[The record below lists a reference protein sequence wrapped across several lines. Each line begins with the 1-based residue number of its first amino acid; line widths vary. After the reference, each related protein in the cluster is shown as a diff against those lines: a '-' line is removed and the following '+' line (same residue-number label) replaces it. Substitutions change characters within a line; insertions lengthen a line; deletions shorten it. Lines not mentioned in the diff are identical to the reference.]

1 MKKTIF
7 ILIIILVAGFS
18 GTARE
23 WKSITSEKPQAAKI
37 DVVSSTA
44 AQTVLHYQLAGF
56 YLQPVLTPQGEAF
69 TVQAAEMTPLL
80 EAGAPD
86 LPKAA
91 NSVVIPDMSGT
102 EVRILSSSYTDF
114 PGLFIAPSK
123 GVIMRD
129 TDPATVPYQFG
140 QVYNTDGFFPGKL
153 ADLREPHIIRDF
165 RGQTVLFYPFQY
177 NPVSKVL
184 RVYHNVTLELVVV
197 AGTGENP
204 MPVPVADKKIN
215 RAVLPVLSRHFINID
230 AIAYTPLEDYGNLLV
245 ICHPEFMDAMIPYVN
260 WKNASGYPTEM
271 VSTDTTGTTPTAI
284 KDYITNY
291 FNTKGLTHVL
301 LVGDKAQIPTITSGV
316 GGPSDNAYGY
326 LVGSDHYSDVFIG
339 RFSAETVDHVQ
350 TQVQRTLDYEI
361 DPQFLTEDWFTTV
374 IGIASQEGPGD
385 DGEYDYQH
393 VRNMQTQL
401 LAYKYTWNPELFE
414 GSQGGNDAPGHPTPT
429 LVATEVNDGASL
441 ILYTGHGST
450 TSWSTSGFS
459 NNNVNQLTNMG
470 KLPFIWSVACVN
482 GNFLNTTCFAEAWL
496 RASQNGEPTGAI
508 AFLGSTINQS
518 WDPPME
524 GQDEMVDILAESYPD
539 NIKRTFAGIS
549 INGCMKMIDSYGTDG
564 RNMADTWTVFGDPT
578 VMVRTTVPDPITV
591 VHDNTVDLGDSTF
604 LLLSSFNGARATLT
618 VADTI
623 LCTGT
628 IQNDSLIMIFP
639 TMPGLGDTLHLVVTD
654 YNAIPYQ
661 ADVLV
666 DDPIIYPAV
675 AGFFGTPERVLPG
688 YTVVFADTSAGT
700 VTSWLWS
707 FPGGTPSTSTRKNPV
722 ITYHERGVYDVI
734 LIAGNELMADTLVK
748 EAYITCDYAI
758 GTDERN
764 SGQLTITP
772 NPGHG
777 EFTITAPDWKG
788 TQASLRLV
796 NLSGQTV
803 YSNTISVTSGRIQSY
818 IDVTQLPKGIYFLH
832 LSGGLQQQVRK
843 VVIQ

>member
-7 ILIIILVAGFS
+7 TLVIILFAGLA
-18 GTARE
+18 GNARE
-23 WKSITSEKPQAAKI
+23 WKSITSGTPQATRI
-37 DVVSSTA
+37 EVLSSTA
-44 AQTVLHYQLAGF
+44 GQTTLHYQLPGF
-56 YLQPVLTPQGEAF
+56 YLQPVTTPAGEAF
-69 TVQAAEMTPLL
+69 IVQAGEMTSIL
-80 EAGAPD
+80 EPGSPD

-91 NSVVIPDMSGT
+91 SSLVISDLSGT

-114 PGLFIAPSK
+114 IGIFIAPSK

-129 TDPATVPYQFG
+129 TDPSTLPFQFG
-140 QVYNTDGFFPGKL
+140 KVYNSDAFFPGKL
-153 ADLREPHIIRDF
+153 ADLREPHIIRNV

-177 NPVSKVL
+177 NPVTKVL
-184 RVYHNVTLELVVV
+184 RVYHEVTLEV
-197 AGTGENP
+197 ASVSGTGENP
-204 MPVPVADKKIN
+204 LPAPVADKKIN
-215 RAVLPVLSRHFINID
+215 RAVLPVLNRHFINMD
-230 AIAYTPLEDYGNLLV
+230 AITYTPLDDYGNLLV

-271 VSTDTTGTTPTAI
+271 VSTDTTGTTTTSI

-361 DPQFLTEDWFTTV
+361 DPQFLTEDWYTTV
-374 IGIASQEGPGD
+374 VGIASSEGPGD
-385 DGEYDYQH
+385 DGEMDYQH

-401 LAYKYTWNPELFE
+401 LAYKYTSNPELFE
-414 GSQGGNDAPGHPTPT
+414 GSQGGNDAPGNPTPA
-429 LVATEVNDGASL
+429 LVATEVNDGSGL
-441 ILYTGHGST
+441 ILYTGHGSN

-482 GNFLNTTCFAEAWL
+482 GNFVNTTCFAEAWL

-518 WDPPME
+518 WNPPME

-549 INGCMKMIDSYGTDG
+549 INGCMKMIDTYGTDG

-578 VMVRTTVPDPITV
+578 VMVRTTVPTPITV
-591 VHDNTVDLGDSTF
+591 MHNNTVDLGDSTF
-604 LLLSSFNGARATLT
+604 TLLSTSNGARATLT
-618 VADTI
+618 VAGTI

-639 TMPGLGDTLHLVVTD
+639 SLPGLGDTLHLVVTD

-661 ADVLV
+661 ADILV
-666 DDPIIYPAV
+666 DDPIIYPTV

-688 YTVVFADTSAGT
+688 FTVAFADTSTGT

-748 EAYITCDYAI
+748 ASYITCDYAI
-758 GTDERN
+758 GTDERDN
-764 SGQLTITP
+764 GQLTITP

-777 EFTITAPDWKG
+777 EFTVSANDWKG
-788 TQASLRLV
+788 NQASLKLV

-803 YSNTISVTSGRIQSY
+803 YSCTISVTSGRIHNTV
-818 IDVTQLPKGIYFLH
+818 DGTRLPKGIYFLH
-832 LSGGLQQQVRK
+832 LSGGEQKYIRK